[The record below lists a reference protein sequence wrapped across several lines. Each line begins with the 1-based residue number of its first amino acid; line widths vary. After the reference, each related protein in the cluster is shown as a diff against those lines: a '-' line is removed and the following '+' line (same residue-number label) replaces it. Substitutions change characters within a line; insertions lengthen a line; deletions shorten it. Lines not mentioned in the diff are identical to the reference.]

1 MVLKPLLTFFLYPH
15 YENKISNFYKY
26 NGGNLEMTPKKDW
39 KFKEVKSDFGFHI
52 EEYLEYKIEAFL
64 FSLILVS
71 LVYFIVNYKK
81 LIKD

>member
-1 MVLKPLLTFFLYPH
+1 METV
-15 YENKISNFYKY
+15 ISNPYKY
-26 NGGNLEMTPKKDW
+26 DGGKYEMTPQEDW

-52 EEYLEYKIEAFL
+52 EEYLDYKIEVFL

>member
-1 MVLKPLLTFFLYPH
+1 METV
-15 YENKISNFYKY
+15 ISNPYKY
-26 NGGNLEMTPKKDW
+26 DGGNVEMTPQKDW

-71 LVYFIVNYKK
+71 LVYFMVNYKK